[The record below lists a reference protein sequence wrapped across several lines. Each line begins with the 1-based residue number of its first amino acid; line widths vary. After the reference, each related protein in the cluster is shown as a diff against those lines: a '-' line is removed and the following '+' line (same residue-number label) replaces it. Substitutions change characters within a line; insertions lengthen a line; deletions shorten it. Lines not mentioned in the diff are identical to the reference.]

1 MKHILQSL
9 LAASLVLGA
18 AAPLH
23 AEDQPEASK
32 PARKGEGRKRA
43 ERPKLTAEERAAR
56 LAKAKEKAE
65 ARLKALKEKQ
75 AAGTLTDQEAKQLE
89 RLSKRLEKTG
99 KDDPKTDHKS
109 EHKAEHKA
117 DAEAKSGNS

>member
-9 LAASLVLGA
+9 LAASLLAGA

-23 AEDQPEASK
+23 AEDQPEVAK
-32 PARKGEGRKRA
+32 PAQAGEGRKRA

-56 LAKAKEKAE
+56 VAKAKEKAA

-75 AAGTLTDQEAKQLE
+75 AAGKLTDEEAKQLE
-89 RLSKRLEKTG
+89 RLSKRLEKAG
-99 KDDPKTDHKS
+99 KHDAKTD
-109 EHKAEHKA
+109 HKA
-117 DAEAKSGNS
+117 DAEAKSGNN